1 MPSHSDGNITI
12 SSPDLRKTP
21 VAEWIKEAEKLFGPD
36 KKRWKFKCPSC
47 EHIQTPGDFIE
58 MNKKQGLDLSPE
70 IAWFSCIGRWLDIP
84 DEKVGT
90 IFDKDKGKQPCN
102 YTLGGLIRLAKT
114 IVIDPEGNEHRV
126 FEFAEVK

>member
-1 MPSHSDGNITI
+1 
-12 SSPDLRKTP
+12 
-21 VAEWIKEAEKLFGPD
+21 
-36 KKRWKFKCPSC
+36 
-47 EHIQTPGDFIE
+47 